1 MHEDLTFG
9 ELDHQSAE
17 LLPTRETLYL
27 NNNWATVL
35 ASNSS
40 LALNAA
46 TLFSSAESAAFQTV
60 SVNQH

>member
-9 ELDHQSAE
+9 ELDRQSAE
-17 LLPTRETLYL
+17 LLPARETLFL
-27 NNNWATVL
+27 NNNWANVY

-46 TLFSSAESAAFQTV
+46 TLFSSANSTAYQAV
-60 SVNQH
+60 VVNQH